1 MDMKLYDSELKLMEL
16 LWEAPAPMTAKEI
29 SQLAASRIG
38 WSRNTTYT
46 VLTKLAAKGAIRR
59 EEPGFRCV
67 PLATREGV
75 QRAETH
81 TLLQRLFGGSKRA
94 MVSALLED
102 GPLSQEEAD
111 ALREMIDRHTGR

>member
-1 MDMKLYDSELKLMEL
+1 MDVKLYDSELKLMEL
-16 LWEAPAPMTAKEI
+16 LWESPDPLTAKEI

-102 GPLSQEEAD
+102 APLSPEEAD
-111 ALREMIDRHTGR
+111 ELRAMIDRRTTR